1 MVADRGMVMEDHT
14 SMESMLFVRSLSGKQ
29 MLRFMTV
36 AIVVCLVVVV
46 VVVVVVAL
54 VVTLVVVVVVVVVT
68 MVVFLGASALAS
80 YCIKIS

>member
-14 SMESMLFVRSLSGKQ
+14 SMEGMLFVQSLSGKQ
-29 MLRFMTV
+29 MLRLMTV

-46 VVVVVVAL
+46 VVVVAL
-54 VVTLVVVVVVVVVT
+54 VVVVVVT
-68 MVVFLGASALAS
+68 MLVFLGASALAS

>member
-14 SMESMLFVRSLSGKQ
+14 SMEGMLFVQSLSGKQ
-29 MLRFMTV
+29 MLRLMTV
-36 AIVVCLVVVV
+36 AIVVYLV

-54 VVTLVVVVVVVVVT
+54 VVVVVT

>member
-14 SMESMLFVRSLSGKQ
+14 SMEGMLFVQSLSGKQ
-29 MLRFMTV
+29 MLRLMTV
-36 AIVVCLVVVV
+36 AIVVCLVV
-46 VVVVVVAL
+46 AL
-54 VVTLVVVVVVVVVT
+54 VVVVVT

>member
-14 SMESMLFVRSLSGKQ
+14 SMEGMLFVQSLSGKQ
-29 MLRFMTV
+29 MLRLMTV

-46 VVVVVVAL
+46 VVVAL
-54 VVTLVVVVVVVVVT
+54 VVVT

>member
-14 SMESMLFVRSLSGKQ
+14 SMEGMLFVQSLSGKQ
-29 MLRFMTV
+29 MLRLMTV

-46 VVVVVVAL
+46 VVVAL
-54 VVTLVVVVVVVVVT
+54 VVVVVT
-68 MVVFLGASALAS
+68 MVVSLGASALAS

>member
-14 SMESMLFVRSLSGKQ
+14 SMEGMLFVQSLSGKQ
-29 MLRFMTV
+29 MLRLMTV

-46 VVVVVVAL
+46 VVVVAL
-54 VVTLVVVVVVVVVT
+54 VVVVVT

>member
-1 MVADRGMVMEDHT
+1 MVAGRGMVMEDHT
-14 SMESMLFVRSLSGKQ
+14 SMEGMLFVQSLSGKQ
-29 MLRFMTV
+29 MLRLMTV

-46 VVVVVVAL
+46 VVVVAL
-54 VVTLVVVVVVVVVT
+54 VVVVVT

>member
-14 SMESMLFVRSLSGKQ
+14 SMEGMLFVQSLSGKQ
-29 MLRFMTV
+29 MLRLMTV
-36 AIVVCLVVVV
+36 AIVVCL
-46 VVVVVVAL
+46 
-54 VVTLVVVVVVVVVT
+54 VVVVVVT

>member
-14 SMESMLFVRSLSGKQ
+14 SMEGMLFVQSLSGKQ
-29 MLRFMTV
+29 MLRLMTV

-46 VVVVVVAL
+46 VVVVVAL
-54 VVTLVVVVVVVVVT
+54 VVVVVT

>member
-14 SMESMLFVRSLSGKQ
+14 SMEGMLFVQSLSGKQ
-29 MLRFMTV
+29 MLRLMTV

-46 VVVVVVAL
+46 VAL
-54 VVTLVVVVVVVVVT
+54 VVVVVT

>member
-14 SMESMLFVRSLSGKQ
+14 SMEGMLFVQSLSGKQ
-29 MLRFMTV
+29 MLRLMTV

-46 VVVVVVAL
+46 VVL
-54 VVTLVVVVVVVVVT
+54 VT

>member
-1 MVADRGMVMEDHT
+1 MVAGRGMVMEDHT
-14 SMESMLFVRSLSGKQ
+14 SMEGMLFVQSLSGKQ
-29 MLRFMTV
+29 MLRLMTV

-46 VVVVVVAL
+46 VVVAL
-54 VVTLVVVVVVVVVT
+54 VVVVVT

>member
-14 SMESMLFVRSLSGKQ
+14 SMESMLFVRSLIGKQ

-36 AIVVCLVVVV
+36 AIVICLV

-54 VVTLVVVVVVVVVT
+54 VVTLVVVVVVVVVVVT

>member
-14 SMESMLFVRSLSGKQ
+14 SMEGMLFVQSLSGKQ
-29 MLRFMTV
+29 MLRLMTV

-46 VVVVVVAL
+46 VVVAL
-54 VVTLVVVVVVVVVT
+54 VVVVVT

>member
-1 MVADRGMVMEDHT
+1 MVADRGMVTEDHT
-14 SMESMLFVRSLSGKQ
+14 SMEGMLFVQSLSGKQ
-29 MLRFMTV
+29 MLRLMTV

-46 VVVVVVAL
+46 VVVAL
-54 VVTLVVVVVVVVVT
+54 VVVVVT

>member
-14 SMESMLFVRSLSGKQ
+14 SMEGMLFVQSLSGKQ
-29 MLRFMTV
+29 MLRLMTV

-46 VVVVVVAL
+46 VVVVL
-54 VVTLVVVVVVVVVT
+54 VVVVVT

>member
-14 SMESMLFVRSLSGKQ
+14 SMEGMLFVQSLSGKQ
-29 MLRFMTV
+29 MLRLMTV

-46 VVVVVVAL
+46 VVVVVVVA
-54 VVTLVVVVVVVVVT
+54 VVVVVVT

>member
-14 SMESMLFVRSLSGKQ
+14 SMEGMLFVQSLSGKQ
-29 MLRFMTV
+29 MLRLMTV

-46 VVVVVVAL
+46 VVAL
-54 VVTLVVVVVVVVVT
+54 VVVVVT

>member
-14 SMESMLFVRSLSGKQ
+14 SMEGMLFVQSLSGKQ
-29 MLRFMTV
+29 MLRLMTV
-36 AIVVCLVVVV
+36 AIVVCLVVVA
-46 VVVVVVAL
+46 VVVAL
-54 VVTLVVVVVVVVVT
+54 VVVVVT

>member
-1 MVADRGMVMEDHT
+1 MVADRGMVTEDHT
-14 SMESMLFVRSLSGKQ
+14 SMEGMLFVQSLSGKQ
-29 MLRFMTV
+29 MLRLMTV

-46 VVVVVVAL
+46 VVAL
-54 VVTLVVVVVVVVVT
+54 VVVVVT